1 MKTTNNRI
9 EKLKEAKR
17 LIIVVDMVKGF
28 VEEGKLAA
36 PSINRVVDKQIEI
49 LDRALNSDDT
59 GIAFIRDCH
68 SKDSVELKRYDVHC
82 LAGTKETEVIDRLK
96 PFEKFS
102 LEYFKNSTNFIF
114 APGMQSDLLS
124 LEKLQSVELIG
135 CLSEVCIENGA
146 IGTRTFFDQYNKD
159 IDVCVYED
167 AIDTFGAPGHNADE
181 VTKNAIEHMKSNGIK
196 ILKLTKEDE

>member
-1 MKTTNNRI
+1 MKTTNNKI

-28 VEEGKLAA
+28 VLEGKLAA
-36 PSINRVVDKQIEI
+36 PSINRVVDKQIML
-49 LDRALNSDDT
+49 LDNALKSDDT

-68 SKDSVELKRYDVHC
+68 SENSVELKRYDNHC
-82 LAGTKETEVIDRLK
+82 IKGTKETEIIDELK
-96 PFEKFS
+96 PFQRFA

-124 LEKLQSVELIG
+124 FEKLQSVELIG
-135 CLSEVCIENGA
+135 CLSEVCVLNGA
-146 IGTRTFFDQYNKD
+146 VGARTFFDQYNKD

-167 AIDTFGAPGHNADE
+167 AIDTFDAPGHNADE

-196 ILKLTKEDE
+196 ILRLTKEDK

>member
-28 VEEGKLAA
+28 VEDGKLAA

-49 LDRALNSDDT
+49 LDEALKSEDT

-68 SKDSVELKRYDVHC
+68 TKDSVELKRYLEHC
-82 LAGTKETEVIDRLK
+82 IKGTKEPEVIDKLK
-96 PFEKFS
+96 PFERFS
-102 LEYFKNSTNFIF
+102 LEYFKNSTNFMY

-124 LEKLQSVELIG
+124 FEKLKRVELIG
-135 CLSEVCIENGA
+135 CLSEVCVLNGA
-146 IGTRTFFDQYNKD
+146 VGIRTFFDEYNKD

-167 AIDTFGAPGHNADE
+167 TIDTFDAPGHNADE
-181 VTKNAIEHMKSNGIK
+181 VTKNAIDHMKANGIK
-196 ILKLTKEDE
+196 ILRLTKEDE